1 MAGHGNDG
9 DDDKAC
15 KANTELV
22 PLKIVLF
29 LWYGGTACLLPFLT
43 VHMRQLGLSIEETAI
58 IYSIVPFAQLLGP
71 YAATFLGDKYGSYKC
86 ALLGCLILTALSG
99 TSLLLVPQALG
110 PPVPP
115 PAIHLHCGPSLQ
127 LEVVVDHCGDE
138 HGACPE
144 PSPGL
149 ALPVLLSDCSLECP
163 DEDWRH
169 AIDETGICFTDDYG
183 NKECHVVSENDTL
196 ARSTSLGLY
205 LEPARDP
212 DLLCLHPVTAI
223 TWESKMF
230 HNVSCLKH
238 LPDQDHTNCSLKCTV
253 EDIPEVDAVSAA
265 DFWHAECTP
274 PEGSDRRI
282 TISVYFV
289 LRIIFQVLVSICFTL
304 VDATTVSMV
313 HTYDGRF
320 AWQRFWAIVGSVF
333 SAPLSG
339 FFIDLSS
346 EHVVTGFDYSP
357 AFYMFNVFTVLTA
370 IFTYVLEIQVA
381 TPGKNVFY
389 RARGLMK
396 QPHFLS
402 LFLFVLCLG
411 SVYGFLEYFLF
422 WYLLDLGA
430 QNYLLGLTISIGGL
444 AGFVFLY
451 ETKWFMDKLGPVNV
465 IALSG
470 LVYCARLVGY
480 SYIGQHPLWCIP
492 LEGLEAMTFHLLWVA
507 IGTYGTQIAPRGLK
521 PTVQSCVGG
530 IYFGLGRSMGSLVGG
545 TAMYFLGAETAF
557 RIMGGVAAVASLS
570 YGCFYCCCSSAAAVL
585 FRARSAS
592 PASSTA
598 APASPQQRV
607 AAGSIAEKTTSS
619 SADAAP
625 PSTTTSNG
633 PASNGVPSAR
643 EVVVKVDVQ
652 PDHDD
657 AALADHEIT
666 DQKTSDNKATDQGV
680 QGVHDQGVH
689 DQGVHDQGSRPRSSR
704 PRGSRPRSSRPRSPR
719 TKKH

>member
-1 MAGHGNDG
+1 MG
-9 DDDKAC
+9 DEVKAC

-43 VHMRQLGLSIEETAI
+43 VHMRQLGLSVEETAI

-71 YAATFLGDKYGSYKC
+71 YAATFLGDKPW
-86 ALLGCLILTALSG
+86 
-99 TSLLLVPQALG
+99 V

-115 PAIHLHCGPSLQ
+115 PAIHLHCGPSFE

-149 ALPVLLSDCSLECP
+149 ALPVLLSDCRPECP
-163 DEDWRH
+163 DTEWLH
-169 AIDETGICFTDDYG
+169 AIDETGICFADDHG

-223 TWESKMF
+223 TWESRIF

-253 EDIPEVDAVSAA
+253 EDTEEVDAVSAA

-304 VDATTVSMV
+304 LDATTVSMV
-313 HTYDGRF
+313 HAHEGRF

-333 SAPLSG
+333 CAPLSG

-381 TPGKNVFY
+381 TPGRNVFY
-389 RARGLMK
+389 KARRLMK
-396 QPHFLS
+396 QPPFLS

-430 QNYLLGLTISIGGL
+430 ANYLLGLTISVGGF
-444 AGFVFLY
+444 AGFLFLY
-451 ETKWFMDKLGPVNV
+451 ETKWFMDKLGVVNI

-530 IYFGLGRSMGSLVGG
+530 IYFGLGRSTGSLVGG

-557 RIMGGVAAVASLS
+557 RIMGGVAALASAS
-570 YGCFYCCCSSAAAVL
+570 YGCFCC
-585 FRARSAS
+585 FQRIAS
-592 PASSTA
+592 RTVGRQPPAN
-598 APASPQQRV
+598 V
-607 AAGSIAEKTTSS
+607 DKTTSPVAS
-619 SADAAP
+619 
-625 PSTTTSNG
+625 TSNEG
-633 PASNGVPSAR
+633 DKA
-643 EVVVKVDVQ
+643 
-652 PDHDD
+652 HD
-657 AALADHEIT
+657 E
-666 DQKTSDNKATDQGV
+666 GRV
-680 QGVHDQGVH
+680 EPE
-689 DQGVHDQGSRPRSSR
+689 GS
-704 PRGSRPRSSRPRSPR
+704 
-719 TKKH
+719 

>member
-1 MAGHGNDG
+1 MAGA
-9 DDDKAC
+9 DDRVEAC

-43 VHMRQLGLSIEETAI
+43 VHMRQLGLSVEETAI

-71 YAATFLGDKYGSYKC
+71 YAAAYLGDKYGSYKC
-86 ALLGCLILTALSG
+86 ALLGCLMLTALSG

-144 PSPGL
+144 PSSGL
-149 ALPVLLSDCSLECP
+149 ALPVLLSDCRLECP
-163 DEDWRH
+163 DGDWPH
-169 AIDETGICFTDDYG
+169 AIEETGICFTDDYA

-223 TWESKMF
+223 TWESRIF

-238 LPDQDHTNCSLKCTV
+238 LPDHDHSNCSLKCTV
-253 EDIPEVDAVSAA
+253 EDVLEVDAVSAA

-304 VDATTVSMV
+304 LDATTVSMV
-313 HTYDGRF
+313 HTHDGRF

-346 EHVVTGFDYSP
+346 EHVITGFDYSP

-381 TPGKNVFY
+381 TPGKNAFHHI
-389 RARGLMK
+389 RPLLRLP
-396 QPHFLS
+396 QCIS
-402 LFLFVLCLG
+402 LFVLVLCLG

-430 QNYLLGLTISIGGL
+430 PNYLLGLTISIGGV

-451 ETKWFMDKLGPVNV
+451 ETKWFMDKLGPVNI
-465 IALSG
+465 IALTG

-480 SYIGQHPLWCIP
+480 SYIGKHPLWCIP

-507 IGTYGTQIAPRGLK
+507 IHTYGAHIAPRGLK
-521 PTVQSCVGG
+521 PAVQSCVGG
-530 IYFGLGRSMGSLVGG
+530 IYFGLGRSTGSLVGG

-570 YGCFYCCCSSAAAVL
+570 YACFYFCYVRGSACIKSPETPPACPAAV
-585 FRARSAS
+585 
-592 PASSTA
+592 PASHGGKPLEKATPLPTDPEP
-598 APASPQQRV
+598 AP
-607 AAGSIAEKTTSS
+607 
-619 SADAAP
+619 
-625 PSTTTSNG
+625 TTSNG
-633 PASNGVPSAR
+633 APSSR
-643 EVVVKVDVQ
+643 EVVVKVDVLPPRDNENGAAAPEGADSRA
-652 PDHDD
+652 PD
-657 AALADHEIT
+657 
-666 DQKTSDNKATDQGV
+666 GV
-680 QGVHDQGVH
+680 DERTEPK
-689 DQGVHDQGSRPRSSR
+689 GS
-704 PRGSRPRSSRPRSPR
+704 
-719 TKKH
+719 

>member
-1 MAGHGNDG
+1 MAG
-9 DDDKAC
+9 DDDEARMC

-43 VHMRQLGLSIEETAI
+43 VHMRQLGLSVEETAI

-86 ALLGCLILTALSG
+86 ALLGSLMLTALSG

-149 ALPVLLSDCSLECP
+149 ALPVLLSDCRPECP
-163 DEDWRH
+163 DTEWLH

-205 LEPARDP
+205 LQPARDP

-223 TWESKMF
+223 TWESRVF

-253 EDIPEVDAVSAA
+253 EDTEEVDAVSAA

-274 PEGSDRRI
+274 PEGSDRRV
-282 TISVYFV
+282 TISVYFL
-289 LRIIFQVLVSICFTL
+289 LRIVFQVLVSICFTL

-313 HTYDGRF
+313 HAHEGRF
-320 AWQRFWAIVGSVF
+320 AWQRFWAIVGSV
-333 SAPLSG
+333 SCAPLSG

-346 EHVVTGFDYSP
+346 EHVITGFDYSP

-389 RARGLMK
+389 KARRLLK
-396 QPHFLS
+396 QPQFLS

-430 QNYLLGLTISIGGL
+430 ANYLLGLTISIGGF
-444 AGFVFLY
+444 AGFLFLY
-451 ETKWFMDKLGPVNV
+451 ETKWFMDKLGVVNI

-480 SYIGQHPLWCIP
+480 SYIGQHPLWCIL

-521 PTVQSCVGG
+521 PTVQSCVGS
-530 IYFGLGRSMGSLVGG
+530 IYFGLGRSTGSLVGG
-545 TAMYFLGAETAF
+545 TAMYFLGAQTAF
-557 RIMGGVAAVASLS
+557 RIMGAVAALASAS
-570 YGCFYCCCSSAAAVL
+570 YGCFCCWQRSAARPPAMQAPGGVAGACCGDKLPSPAAENAPAASSATDCP
-585 FRARSAS
+585 ARNEDAGG
-592 PASSTA
+592 TA
-598 APASPQQRV
+598 KAPGEGRSEP
-607 AAGSIAEKTTSS
+607 
-619 SADAAP
+619 
-625 PSTTTSNG
+625 
-633 PASNGVPSAR
+633 
-643 EVVVKVDVQ
+643 EV
-652 PDHDD
+652 
-657 AALADHEIT
+657 
-666 DQKTSDNKATDQGV
+666 S
-680 QGVHDQGVH
+680 
-689 DQGVHDQGSRPRSSR
+689 
-704 PRGSRPRSSRPRSPR
+704 
-719 TKKH
+719 

>member
-1 MAGHGNDG
+1 MDYRVEGETITPEGFEAREWAPVLKAHDRFEKTLCG
-9 DDDKAC
+9 DNAKTC
-15 KANTELV
+15 LV
-22 PLKIVLF
+22 F
-29 LWYGGTACLLPFLT
+29 AGTACLLPFLT
-43 VHMRQLGLSIEETAI
+43 VHMRQLGLSVEETAI

-86 ALLGCLILTALSG
+86 ALLGCLMLTALSG

-115 PAIHLHCGPSLQ
+115 PAIHLHCGPSFE

-149 ALPVLLSDCSLECP
+149 ALPVLLSDCRPECP
-163 DEDWRH
+163 DTEWLH
-169 AIDETGICFTDDYG
+169 AIDETGICFADDHG

-223 TWESKMF
+223 TWESRIF

-253 EDIPEVDAVSAA
+253 EDTEEVDAVSAA

-304 VDATTVSMV
+304 LDATTVSMV
-313 HTYDGRF
+313 HAHEGRF

-333 SAPLSG
+333 CAPLSG

-381 TPGKNVFY
+381 TPGRNVFY
-389 RARGLMK
+389 KARRLMK
-396 QPHFLS
+396 QPPFLS

-430 QNYLLGLTISIGGL
+430 ANYLLGLTISVGGF
-444 AGFVFLY
+444 AGFLFLY
-451 ETKWFMDKLGPVNV
+451 ETKWFMDKLGVVNI

-530 IYFGLGRSMGSLVGG
+530 IYFGLGRSTGSLVGG

-557 RIMGGVAAVASLS
+557 RIMGGVAALASAS
-570 YGCFYCCCSSAAAVL
+570 YGCFCC
-585 FRARSAS
+585 FQRIAS
-592 PASSTA
+592 RTVGRQPPAN
-598 APASPQQRV
+598 V
-607 AAGSIAEKTTSS
+607 DKTSS
-619 SADAAP
+619 PVAS
-625 PSTTTSNG
+625 TSNEG
-633 PASNGVPSAR
+633 DKA
-643 EVVVKVDVQ
+643 
-652 PDHDD
+652 HD
-657 AALADHEIT
+657 E
-666 DQKTSDNKATDQGV
+666 GRV
-680 QGVHDQGVH
+680 EPE
-689 DQGVHDQGSRPRSSR
+689 GS
-704 PRGSRPRSSRPRSPR
+704 
-719 TKKH
+719 